1 MAAGDRPDQAVNDFQ
16 RVEIPRP
23 EENFRYSAV
32 TGTYDELLARA
43 QSTLEKTAH
52 KSTQD
57 RLEIPEPQVIW
68 VGNKTILRNYSE
80 YPKLMRRD
88 PDRLLMYLAKELAT
102 AASLDADRAIFIGR
116 KDKTSFVQLF
126 QRYMQD
132 NVTCPVCGSPDTH
145 IVTESR
151 LHFRVC
157 EACGARSSA
166 RVN

>member
-1 MAAGDRPDQAVNDFQ
+1 MLHVVDSAAHQTHWNRNPER
-16 RVEIPRP
+16 RVEIPLR
-23 EENFRYSAV
+23 EKIDSE
-32 TGTYDELLARA
+32 DEM
-43 QSTLEKTAH
+43 TAH
-52 KSTQD
+52 KSTQN

-68 VGNKTILRNYSE
+68 VGNKTILRNYAE

-116 KDKTSFVQLF
+116 KDKTSFAQLF
-126 QRYMQD
+126 QRYMVD